1 MVVVVESGDNPLVAW
16 WRVAELCSVSRGRGM
31 PPILESTPHTL
42 TSIDRPCR
50 VLSKYMYLASMVC
63 YLADNIW
70 FRRETSRWVV
80 VVVSSSEFGR
90 TIIPDSRGGSDH
102 GRLHAFICLLIR
114 VYMYMYIVY
123 VFTCTYVHF
132 AGRSNCSHLSHRFNF
147 SNACDAALKDGVG

>member
-1 MVVVVESGDNPLVAW
+1 MESG
-16 WRVAELCSVSRGRGM
+16 RVVLCFSRSGDAPYLRID
-31 PPILESTPHTL
+31 PPYSHILL
-42 TSIDRPCR
+42 TDDRVHVHVGSFR
-50 VLSKYMYLASMVC
+50 SSMVC